1 MKRWDDE
8 YDDDRRPNNL
18 YDDEDPD
25 PHYRCETC
33 GTRDPEYHA
42 WGCPDDSWEEE
53 DDQWDTDDDE
63 PEEEI
68 K

>member
-8 YDDDRRPNNL
+8 YEDRERRPNNL

-25 PHYRCETC
+25 PHYRCIEC

-42 WGCPDDSWEEE
+42 WGCPDDNWEEE
-53 DDQWDTDDDE
+53 DDEWDTDE
-63 PEEEI
+63 PEEET